1 MIFFLDLIGR
11 FCLKRIHIIF
21 GGNMRLSTK
30 VRYGVRAVF
39 DLAYHCGSHTGQVK
53 DIAER
58 QNISPRY
65 LEQIFHRL
73 KKAGIVKSERGPK
86 GGYFLVIKSSEIT
99 IADIYKATE
108 GPFSLVPCKKKNK
121 KCEGAEECVA
131 MPVWDMLTKNVEEL
145 FKTVTIED
153 LCKLAEKMN
162 IPREVEK
169 KYMYFI

>member
-1 MIFFLDLIGR
+1 
-11 FCLKRIHIIF
+11 
-21 GGNMRLSTK
+21 MRLSTK

-39 DLAYHCGSHTGQVK
+39 DLAYHCGNMSGQVK

-58 QNISPRY
+58 QDISPRY

-86 GGYFLVIKSSEIT
+86 GGYLLVKKSSEIT

-121 KCEGAEECVA
+121 KCDAAEDCVA
-131 MPVWDMLTKNVEEL
+131 MPVWDMLTKNIEDL

-153 LCKLAEKMN
+153 LCKIAEKMD

-169 KYMYFI
+169 RYMYFI

>member
-1 MIFFLDLIGR
+1 
-11 FCLKRIHIIF
+11 
-21 GGNMRLSTK
+21 MRLSTK

-39 DLAYHCGSHTGQVK
+39 DLAYHCGADSGQVK
-53 DIAER
+53 EIAVR

-86 GGYFLVIKSSEIT
+86 GGYLLVKKSSEIT

-108 GPFSLVPCKKKNK
+108 GPFNLVPCKKKNK
-121 KCEGAEECVA
+121 KCEN
-131 MPVWDMLTKNVEEL
+131 MLTKNIEDL
-145 FKTVTIED
+145 FKSVTIED
-153 LCKLAEKMN
+153 LCKLAEKMK
-162 IPREVEK
+162 IPREIEK